1 MTKAAVFAA
10 AVLGL
15 AGAAQA
21 VSVDF
26 SNVGVRT
33 SAADDADLVN
43 SFDGGNYTLNFID
56 DAGVSAKYW
65 LNTGN
70 FYGGTGFTHT
80 SYMPGSSPVWR
91 VDVVADP
98 GMEIVF
104 DGYTMLRASS
114 VSAGS
119 DVTVTVGGAGV
130 TNPSNNLSTGF
141 GANDFVVRTFAP
153 GSKPTGTTVSLF
165 WDDNGNDVAID
176 EFNFTVQAI
185 PEPTVLAPMAL
196 AGMGMFLRRR
206 RA

>member
-10 AVLGL
+10 AIFGL

-21 VSVDF
+21 VVVDF

-33 SAADDADLVN
+33 SAANDADLVN

-56 DAGVSAKYW
+56 DTGVSAKYW
-65 LNTGN
+65 ANTDN

-80 SYMPGSSPVWR
+80 SYMPGASPVWR
-91 VDVVADP
+91 VDIVADA
-98 GMEIVF
+98 GLEIVF

-114 VSAGS
+114 LSAGS
-119 DVTVTVGGAGV
+119 DVTVQVDGA
-130 TNPSNNLSTGF
+130 TNDSSLSTGF
-141 GANDFVVRTFAP
+141 AANDSVVRTFAP

>member
-10 AVLGL
+10 AIFGL

-21 VSVDF
+21 VVVDF

-33 SAADDADLVN
+33 SAANDADLVN

-56 DAGVSAKYW
+56 DTGVSAKYW
-65 LNTGN
+65 ANTDN

-80 SYMPGSSPVWR
+80 SYMPGASPVWR
-91 VDVVADP
+91 VDIVADP
-98 GMEIVF
+98 GLEIVF

-114 VSAGS
+114 LSAGS
-119 DVTVTVGGAGV
+119 DVTVQVDGA
-130 TNPSNNLSTGF
+130 TNDSSLSTGF
-141 GANDFVVRTFAP
+141 AANDSVVRTFAP